1 MALPFNGSKEE
12 LTALLEVKG
21 NLYGTVRKRNMAHSV
36 KTV

>member
-21 NLYGTVRKRNMAHSV
+21 NLYGTVRKRNMAQLV
-36 KTV
+36 KAV